1 MLPPTPAEEAH
12 AASLAD
18 DAMAG
23 YDATLPPDV
32 LEDVREQLM
41 VELLFTNEGREKL
54 RRLLPSPMVHQSE
67 EVLREG
73 ATEPTKKGSAS
84 G

>member
-1 MLPPTPAEEAH
+1 MLPPTPAEEAL

-18 DAMAG
+18 EAMAG
-23 YDATLPPDV
+23 YDATLPAEV
-32 LEDVREQLM
+32 LEDVREQLL

-54 RRLLPSPMVHQSE
+54 RRLLPSPVVHQSE

-73 ATEPTKKGSAS
+73 VTKPAKKGGAS